1 MNPHETM
8 KVCPNGHYYQ
18 GDHCPYCP
26 TVYNNETKLYPQT
39 GSNNIP
45 ICPHCGKP
53 IRKSL
58 PINNGVGGIYGSL
71 GNCHDGII
79 PWNHEWNGTCEYC
92 GYDYNIHMRQNIG
105 GFELS
110 DKQTSVKVATKS
122 YLYSLTGDQS
132 LILSGVEIE
141 SHVGGHTGDKQV
153 QKIFLSTNELKCLLK
168 VLSHSPILQ
177 QKDYEHDV
185 II

>member
-1 MNPHETM
+1 
-8 KVCPNGHYYQ
+8 
-18 GDHCPYCP
+18 
-26 TVYNNETKLYPQT
+26 
-39 GSNNIP
+39 
-45 ICPHCGKP
+45 
-53 IRKSL
+53 
-58 PINNGVGGIYGSL
+58 
-71 GNCHDGII
+71 
-79 PWNHEWNGTCEYC
+79 
-92 GYDYNIHMRQNIG
+92 MRQNIG